1 MKGIL
6 MKTIMTARDT
16 EIDMTI
22 EKNATPLAEISYLA
36 RKHPMPPLWKRIF
49 PSI

>member
-1 MKGIL
+1 
-6 MKTIMTARDT
+6 MKTLMTHNV

-22 EKNATPLAEISYLA
+22 EKNTTPLAEISYLS

>member
-1 MKGIL
+1 MKNL
-6 MKTIMTARDT
+6 MIARNADV
-16 EIDMTI
+16 DMTI
-22 EKNATPLAEISYLA
+22 EKNTTPLAEISYLA